1 MVMDKLMGRAHDI
14 EMQMKQLLED
24 KVSYSEMKEE
34 LIKRALNRD
43 MVKLETDVKNM
54 TEYTKLM
61 FESTSNGVET
71 IV

>member
-1 MVMDKLMGRAHDI
+1 MGKAHDI
-14 EMQMKQLLED
+14 EMQVKQLLED

>member
-1 MVMDKLMGRAHDI
+1 MGKAHDI
-14 EMQMKQLLED
+14 EMQVKQRLED